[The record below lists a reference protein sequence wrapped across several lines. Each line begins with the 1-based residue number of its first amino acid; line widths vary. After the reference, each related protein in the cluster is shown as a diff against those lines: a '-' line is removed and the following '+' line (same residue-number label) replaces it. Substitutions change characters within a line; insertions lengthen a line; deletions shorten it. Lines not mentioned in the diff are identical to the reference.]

1 MTKKEKKYSKEF
13 IEYQQFIIRHPSYE
27 GMPMPTTHN
36 RRIAWVAPAKGE
48 LGQYRAAWWNKKKAE
63 LVIKG
68 TLSSQAKISE
78 VARSIHPTKYKPCQT
93 CGRNLSIEYVYLNKI
108 GIKKI
113 NFNFPDLSTD
123 PFWEIK
129 DFIVAINNKYEK
141 AGLIRF
147 IASFELDKSSFDI
160 PKIVDQFKEKHISLL
175 SPGSMSNAPDRLDG
189 FHSYNKCCRS
199 KEDKGRSSDNMS
211 KYGEDRRAYE
221 NWADGDW
228 KAASW
233 LMKEFSKNGVSADHV
248 GPISLGFAHTTLF
261 TPMTKQENS
270 AKNNRMRL
278 YDVRKLI
285 EAESNGIEIVS
296 WHTKPIWDRYKNQIS
311 TDADALNLSKTLRK
325 NLHRTLLVLCELNYR
340 GNRKFLV
347 SLLNPN
353 YAFFRIKIIRFNPQ
367 TGIPEKIEKIPG
379 RLTQYSRNAKR
390 YVDIAFESL
399 EKYKLKENRKLAD
412 LSDDILKEI
421 INETEKALR
430 EFGNERAK
438 QILQKKLGG
447 LTVSE

>member
-13 IEYQQFIIRHPSYE
+13 IEYQKFIIGHPSYE
-27 GMPMPTTHN
+27 GMPTTHN
-36 RRIAWVAPAKGE
+36 RRIAWVAPANGE
-48 LGQYRAAWWNKKKAE
+48 LGQDRAAWWNKKKAE
-63 LVIKG
+63 LVITG
-68 TLSSQAKISE
+68 MLSSQAKISE

-93 CGRNLSIEYVYLNKI
+93 CGRKLSIEYVYLNKI

-129 DFIVAINNKYEK
+129 DFIVAIHNKYEK

-160 PKIVDQFKEKHISLL
+160 KKIVDQFKEKHISLL

-211 KYGEDRRAYE
+211 KYSEDRRAYE

-248 GPISLGFAHTTLF
+248 GPISLGFAHTPFF

-278 YDVRKLI
+278 DDVHKLI
-285 EAESNGIEIVS
+285 KAESNGIEIVS

-311 TDADALNLSKTLRK
+311 TDAQALNLSKTLRK
-325 NLHRTLLVLCELNYR
+325 NLHRTLLVLCELNHR
-340 GNRKFLV
+340 GNRKFLE

-353 YAFFRIKIIRFNPQ
+353 YAFFRIKIIGFNPQ

-399 EKYKLKENRKLAD
+399 EKYKLKENRKAAD

-421 INETEKALR
+421 INKTEEALR
-430 EFGNERAK
+430 RFGNERAK
-438 QILQKKLGG
+438 QILQEELGG
-447 LTVSE
+447 L

>member
-68 TLSSQAKISE
+68 MLSSQAKISE

-93 CGRNLSIEYVYLNKI
+93 CGKNLSIEYVYLNKI

-129 DFIVAINNKYEK
+129 DFIVAIHNKYEK

-199 KEDKGRSSDNMS
+199 KEDK
-211 KYGEDRRAYE
+211 
-221 NWADGDW
+221 
-228 KAASW
+228 
-233 LMKEFSKNGVSADHV
+233 
-248 GPISLGFAHTTLF
+248 AHTTLF

-270 AKNNRMRL
+270 AKGNRMRL

-285 EAESNGIEIVS
+285 KAESNGIEIVS
-296 WHTKPIWDRYKNQIS
+296 WHTKPIWERYKTQIS

-325 NLHRTLLVLCELNYR
+325 NLQRTLLVLCELNRR
-340 GNRKFLV
+340 GNRSFLV

-353 YAFFRIKIIRFNPQ
+353 YAFFRIKIIGFNPQ
-367 TGIPEKIEKIPG
+367 TGSYEKIEKIPG

-421 INETEKALR
+421 INKTEKALR

-438 QILQKKLGG
+438 QILQKELGE